1 MTLPASLIAT
11 ALPILATIA
20 VYLAAEQLYRR
31 AGRSWLNPVLMSI
44 AVVGTALVALRIPY
58 ARYDAGARYLGW
70 LLAPSVVALG
80 VPLYRQA
87 PALRRRFRAIGT
99 ALVCGSAAGV
109 LSATLVALLLG
120 APPIV
125 VRSLAP
131 RSVTTP
137 IAIQLSERA
146 GGIPALSAIVVI
158 LSGVVGAAT
167 GIPLLR
173 AVGVRGRTATGLAL
187 GAAAHGVGTAR
198 AAEEGTPEAAA
209 AGLAIGLMGVL
220 TSLWV
225 PLVLLVMETLGLLA

>member
-1 MTLPASLIAT
+1 MTASLPALL
-11 ALPILATIA
+11 LPIAATIA

-31 AGRSWLNPVLMSI
+31 TRIALLNPVLVSI
-44 AVVGTALVALRIPY
+44 AVIAAALLALRIPY

-80 VPLYRQA
+80 VPLFRQLA
-87 PALRRRFRAIGT
+87 ALRRHVRAIAT

-109 LSATLVALLLG
+109 LAATLVAALLG
-120 APPIV
+120 APASV

-137 IAIQLSERA
+137 IAIQVSERA

-158 LSGVVGAAT
+158 LSGVVGAAI

-173 AVGVRGRTATGLAL
+173 ALGVRGRTATGLAL

-198 AAEEGTPEAAA
+198 AAEEGIPEAAA
-209 AGLAIGLMGVL
+209 AGLAIGSMGVL
-220 TSLWV
+220 TALWV
-225 PLVLLVMETLGLLA
+225 PAILALLQAAGVVSP

>member
-1 MTLPASLIAT
+1 MGAPLLDV
-11 ALPILATIA
+11 ALPILGTIA
-20 VYLAAEQLYRR
+20 VYLAAELLYRR
-31 AGRSWLNPVLMSI
+31 TGLSLLNPVLVSI
-44 AVVGTALVALRIPY
+44 AVVGATLVALRIPY
-58 ARYDAGARYLGW
+58 PRYDVGARYLGW

-87 PALRRRFRAIGT
+87 PELRRRFRAIVT

-109 LSATLVALLLG
+109 LAATLVAALLG
-120 APPIV
+120 APAVV

-137 IAIQLSERA
+137 IAIELSERA

-158 LSGVVGAAT
+158 LSGVVGAAM

-173 AVGVRGRTATGLAL
+173 AFGVRGRTATGLAL

-225 PLVLLVMETLGLLA
+225 PLILFVLGMLGLLG